1 MNTFTIILLVYV
13 IIDIIVDT
21 YAIIQFKRKGYSLRY
36 IAGRMRRFLSNKPMV
51 YDAPTTTPT
60 PTPTHSRTNI
70 EIFKES
76 ESVEK
81 AELDII
87 NSFCNIIRI
96 YEDTAN
102 GIVAFHLD
110 CKSRY
115 VANTIVDALNE
126 EFDDWYLGDEDEE
139 YVYVD

>member
-36 IAGRMRRFLSNKPMV
+36 IAGRMWRFLSNKPMV
-51 YDAPTTTPT
+51 EDT
-60 PTPTHSRTNI
+60 PTPTHSCTNI
-70 EIFKES
+70 EIFKENG
-76 ESVEK
+76 SVEK
-81 AELDII
+81 EELDII
-87 NSFCNIIRI
+87 NTFCNIIRI

-102 GIVAFHLD
+102 DIVAFHLD

-115 VANTIVDALNE
+115 VAETIVDTLNE
-126 EFDDWYLGDEDEE
+126 KFDNWYLGDEDEE

>member
-36 IAGRMRRFLSNKPMV
+36 IAGRMWRFLSNKPMV
-51 YDAPTTTPT
+51 DNTPPT
-60 PTPTHSRTNI
+60 PILFCTNI

-76 ESVEK
+76 ESVGKE
-81 AELDII
+81 ELDII
-87 NSFCNIIRI
+87 NQFCNIIRI

-102 GIVAFHLD
+102 GIIAFHLD

-115 VANTIVDALNE
+115 VADTIVDTLNE
-126 EFDDWYLGDEDEE
+126 KFDGWYLGDEDEE
-139 YVYVD
+139 YVYVN